1 MALITLTSD
10 FGVSDY
16 YVSSVKGFIY
26 SELPVVNLID
36 LSHGVKRDDIAG
48 GAFTVKQATKSFP
61 EGSIHIISV
70 NPTTSEDSPYVVVKH
85 KGSFFIGTDNGFFS
99 LLINGEPEQVFEIRT
114 PDSDAHAFPMRDVFA
129 KAACHLA
136 RGGAPELLGPKLNS
150 IKQMMPFEPII
161 QQDSIRGII
170 RHIDGFGNLISNIP
184 NELYARIAGN
194 KPVQISLRSA
204 QYTIRKVCD
213 ANEQVAQ
220 GDLACFFG
228 GSGFLEVV
236 IRSGSAAQLL
246 GQSVNDSILIQ
257 FGN

>member
-10 FGVSDY
+10 FGLSDY

-26 SELPVVNLID
+26 SELPVVHLID
-36 LSHGVKRDDIAG
+36 LSHGIKRDDIAG
-48 GAFTVKQATKSFP
+48 AAFTVKQATKSFP

-70 NPTTSEDSPYVVVKH
+70 NPTADADSPYVVVKH
-85 KGSFFIGTDNGFFS
+85 QGSYFIGTDNGFFS
-99 LLINGEPEQVFEIRT
+99 LLVDGQPESVFEIRAQN
-114 PDSDAHAFPMRDVFA
+114 SNAHAFPMRDVFA
-129 KAACHLA
+129 GAACHLA
-136 RGGAPELLGPKLNS
+136 RGGAPELLGPRLTS

-184 NELYARIAGN
+184 NDLYSRLASNRE
-194 KPVQISLRSA
+194 VRISLRSA
-204 QYTIRKVCD
+204 QYTIRKVCQ
-213 ANEQVAQ
+213 ANEYVAQ
-220 GDLACFFG
+220 GDLACYYG
-228 GSGFLEVV
+228 GSGFLEIV

-246 GQSVNDSILIQ
+246 GQEVNDSILIQ